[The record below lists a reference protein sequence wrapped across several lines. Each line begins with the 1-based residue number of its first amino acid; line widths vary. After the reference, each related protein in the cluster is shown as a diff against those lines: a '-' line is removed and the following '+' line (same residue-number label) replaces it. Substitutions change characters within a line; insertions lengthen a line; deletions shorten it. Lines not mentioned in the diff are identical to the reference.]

1 MDDRTSKPEYITQE
15 LLLPEFQASI
25 FLYFLTFNFS
35 LMQITKNKV
44 ASIHYTLR
52 DNEGTVIDSSEG
64 RDPLHYLHGA
74 GNLIPGM
81 EEGLEGKFEGE
92 KVNLMI
98 EPEKGY
104 GEKDEN
110 LVQQVPRSAFGEQE
124 VKPGMRFSTN
134 QGGVVTVTDVGLESI
149 TVDGNHPL
157 AGVPL
162 NFDVEIVMVRNATT
176 EEITHGHVH
185 GADGHQH

>member
-1 MDDRTSKPEYITQE
+1 MEISK
-15 LLLPEFQASI
+15 
-25 FLYFLTFNFS
+25 NR
-35 LMQITKNKV
+35 V

-52 DNEGTVIDSSEG
+52 DDEGTIIDSSDG
-64 RDPLHYLHGA
+64 REPLQYLHGA

-81 EEGLEGKFEGE
+81 EEGLEGKSKGE
-92 KVNLMI
+92 KLNLTI

-134 QGGVVTVTDVGLESI
+134 QGGVVTVTDVGLNSV

-157 AGVPL
+157 AGVQL
-162 NFDVEIVMVRNATT
+162 NFAVEILEVRNAT
-176 EEITHGHVH
+176 EDEISHGHVH
-185 GADGHQH
+185 GAGGHHH

>member
-1 MDDRTSKPEYITQE
+1 
-15 LLLPEFQASI
+15 
-25 FLYFLTFNFS
+25 
-35 LMQITKNKV
+35 MQITKNKV

-74 GNLIPGM
+74 GNLIVGM
-81 EEGLEGKFEGE
+81 EEGLEGKSKGE
-92 KVNLMI
+92 KLNLKI
-98 EPEKGY
+98 APEKGY

-110 LVQQVPRSAFGEQE
+110 LVQQVPRSAFGGQE
-124 VKPGMRFSTN
+124 VNEGMRFSTN
-134 QGGVVTVTDVGLESI
+134 QGGVVTVTHVGLESI

-157 AGVPL
+157 AGVEL
-162 NFDVEIVMVRNATT
+162 NFDVEVMDVRNATT

-185 GADGHQH
+185 GPGGDHH